1 MPYIKILIKE
11 EIKFSKQENDIVNSN
26 KEIIKSLEKVLK
38 FLKQELVNKLIEMY
52 VSKICGNRKEN
63 SNGSIFNLDTDLLA
77 LNSRLVDET
86 IISCSNILDSSVSYT
101 INCESI
107 YQHLKL
113 VKNKIKCRTLRKS

>member
-86 IISCSNILDSSVSYT
+86 IISCSNIQDSSVSYT

-113 VKNKIKCRTLRKS
+113 VKNKINCRTLRKS

>member
-38 FLKQELVNKLIEMY
+38 FLKQELINKLIEMY
-52 VSKICGNRKEN
+52 TLKICGNRKEN
-63 SNGSIFNLDTDLLA
+63 SNGSIFDLDTDLLA

-86 IISCSNILDSSVSYT
+86 IISCSNILDSSVSYA

-113 VKNKIKCRTLRKS
+113 VKNKIKCKTFRKS

>member
-86 IISCSNILDSSVSYT
+86 IISGSNIQDSSVSYT

>member
-86 IISCSNILDSSVSYT
+86 IISYSNIQDSSVSYT

>member
-86 IISCSNILDSSVSYT
+86 IISCSNIQDSSVSYT

>member
-52 VSKICGNRKEN
+52 TLKICGNRKEN
-63 SNGSIFNLDTDLLA
+63 SNGSIFDLDTDLLA

-86 IISCSNILDSSVSYT
+86 IISCSNIQDSSVSYT

>member
-86 IISCSNILDSSVSYT
+86 IISCSNIQDSSVSYT

-113 VKNKIKCRTLRKS
+113 VKNKIKCRTLRKC

>member
-11 EIKFSKQENDIVNSN
+11 EIKFSKQENDIVISN

-86 IISCSNILDSSVSYT
+86 IISCSNIQDSSVSYT

>member
-38 FLKQELVNKLIEMY
+38 FLKQELVNKLIKMY

-86 IISCSNILDSSVSYT
+86 IISCSNIQDSSVTYT

>member
-11 EIKFSKQENDIVNSN
+11 KIKFSKQENDIVNSN

-38 FLKQELVNKLIEMY
+38 FLKQELVNKLMEMY
-52 VSKICGNRKEN
+52 TLKICRNRKEN
-63 SNGSIFNLDTDLLA
+63 SNGSIFDLDTDLLA

-86 IISCSNILDSSVSYT
+86 IISCSNILDSSVNYT

-107 YQHLKL
+107 YQHLIL
-113 VKNKIKCRTLRKS
+113 VKNKIKCKTFRKS

>member
-38 FLKQELVNKLIEMY
+38 FLKQELANKLIEMY

-86 IISCSNILDSSVSYT
+86 IISCSNIQDSSVSYT